1 MGRFLAID
9 FGEKRVGLALSDP
22 TKIIAKPFKS
32 ISYTNQDDLLNKISL
47 IIEQKNVEKII
58 LGLQIGLKGQQTA
71 QTNRVFE
78 FYNLIKDKN
87 DIQIVMEDERLSS
100 ISAKK
105 SLVLQNIKT
114 GHNKALIDETA
125 AAIFLQL
132 YLDKNNI

>member
-32 ISYTNQDDLLNKISL
+32 ISYNNQDDLLNKISL

-58 LGLQIGLKGQQTA
+58 LGLPIGLKGQKTA
-71 QTNRVFE
+71 QTNRVIE

-132 YLDKNNI
+132 YLDRK

>member
-32 ISYTNQDDLLNKISL
+32 ISYNNHDDLLNKISL
-47 IIEQKNVEKII
+47 IIEQENVEKII
-58 LGLQIGLKGQQTA
+58 LGLPKGLKGQQTA
-71 QTNRVFE
+71 QTKKVLE
-78 FYNLIKDKN
+78 FYNLINEKN

-100 ISAKK
+100 VSAKK

-132 YLDKNNI
+132 YLDRK

>member
-58 LGLQIGLKGQQTA
+58 LGLPIGLKGQQTA

>member
-58 LGLQIGLKGQQTA
+58 LGLPIGLKGQQTA

-87 DIQIVMEDERLSS
+87 DIQIVTEDERLSS
-100 ISAKK
+100 VSAKK

>member
-1 MGRFLAID
+1 MGRSLAID
-9 FGEKRVGLALSDP
+9 FGEKRIGLALSDP
-22 TKIIAKPFKS
+22 TKIIAKPYKT

-58 LGLQIGLKGQQTA
+58 LGLPIGLKGQQTA

-132 YLDKNNI
+132 YLDRK